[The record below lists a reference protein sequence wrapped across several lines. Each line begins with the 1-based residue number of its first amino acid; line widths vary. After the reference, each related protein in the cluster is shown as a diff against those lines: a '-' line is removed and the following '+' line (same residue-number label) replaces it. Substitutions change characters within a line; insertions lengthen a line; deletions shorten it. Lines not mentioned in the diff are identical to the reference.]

1 MADPA
6 ERGPRTLWMA
16 VLAPVVYA
24 FLLYVWIKVGWSPR
38 STGCLRSD
46 IELPEAVDEWRGMLI
61 LTVLTPLAY
70 GYFRNQKLWVVI
82 LQTLLSLVLGI
93 VFIWFALGAG
103 GALANCFGD

>member
-1 MADPA
+1 LD
-6 ERGPRTLWMA
+6 RGSGPGG
-16 VLAPVVYA
+16 YA
-24 FLLYVWIKVGWSPR
+24 FLLYVWITVGWSPR

-46 IELPEAVDEWRGMLI
+46 IELPGAADEWRGVLI

-93 VFIWFALGAG
+93 VVIWVALGAG